1 MCHRFLQLDPCEGE
15 SHKKII
21 FETQKKKNKKREK
34 NVPKIFHNVKT
45 KTKKTHAMILK

>member
-15 SHKKII
+15 SHKKS
-21 FETQKKKNKKREK
+21 FLKLKKKKKKREK

-45 KTKKTHAMILK
+45 KTKKIHPMILK